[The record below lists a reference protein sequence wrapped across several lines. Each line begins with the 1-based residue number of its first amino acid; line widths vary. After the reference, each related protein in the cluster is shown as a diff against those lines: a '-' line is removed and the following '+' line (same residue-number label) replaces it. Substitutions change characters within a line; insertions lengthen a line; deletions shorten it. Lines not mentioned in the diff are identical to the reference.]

1 MNWFVSAWK
10 YKAAIKKQN
19 ELAKRNE
26 RLNVDRDWYRDVC
39 KILEDEWYRVNDS
52 RKKAKADIAE
62 LTRRISDLEKQLA
75 ESTQRRIEL
84 ARMYDELMAK
94 YKAAV
99 EGGEK
104 E

>member
-1 MNWFVSAWK
+1 MSWFVSARR
-10 YKAAIKKQN
+10 YKDSIKKQN

-52 RKKAKADIAE
+52 RKKAKADIAD

-84 ARMYDELMAK
+84 AQMYDELMAK
-94 YKAAV
+94 YKEAV
-99 EGGEK
+99 GGGQE
-104 E
+104 